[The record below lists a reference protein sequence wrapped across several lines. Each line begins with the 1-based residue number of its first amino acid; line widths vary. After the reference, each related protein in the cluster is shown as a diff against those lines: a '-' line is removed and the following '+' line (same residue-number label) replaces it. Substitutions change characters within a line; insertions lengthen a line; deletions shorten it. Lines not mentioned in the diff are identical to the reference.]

1 MTKGSAAWLDLKAIE
16 AWINTKCVFHNLTLQ
31 LYTGQHT
38 AILGPNGCGK
48 STLVRLIDRSLH
60 PVVKP
65 GSALRLFGSDRPR
78 QWELRRRIG
87 LVSAEL
93 EQRVPPRV
101 SGRDLVLSAF
111 FGSVGLRRDQIPSD
125 EQSTRADRL
134 LEQLE
139 LTALASEP
147 FLHLSD
153 GQKRRV
159 LIARAL
165 AHQPD
170 VLVLDEPTNALDLK
184 AKHDLL
190 RGLRQL
196 CCCGTTLVM
205 ITHQVET
212 LIPEIE
218 RVVCL
223 KQGSIIA
230 DGDRDAILN
239 GPQLSGL
246 FDTPLQ
252 VIESGGYRQVM
263 PLS

>member
-1 MTKGSAAWLDLKAIE
+1 MTNGSAAWLDLKAIE

-31 LYTGQHT
+31 LHTGQHT

-65 GSALRLFGSDRPR
+65 ESTLRLFGSERPR
-78 QWELRRRIG
+78 QWELRQRIG

-93 EQRVPPRV
+93 EQRVPARV

-111 FGSVGLRRDQIPSD
+111 FGSVGLRRDQVPT
-125 EQSTRADRL
+125 EQEASRADQL
-134 LEQLE
+134 LQQLE
-139 LTALASEP
+139 LSTLAHEP
-147 FLHLSD
+147 FVHLSD
-153 GQKRRV
+153 GQKRRI

-165 AHQPD
+165 AHHPD

-184 AKHDLL
+184 AKHELL
-190 RGLRQL
+190 RSLRQL
-196 CCCGTTLVM
+196 CCGGTTLVM

-223 KQGSIIA
+223 KQGSIVA
-230 DGDRDAILN
+230 DGDRDGILT
-239 GPQLSGL
+239 GPQLTAL
-246 FDTPLQ
+246 FETPLQ

-263 PLS
+263 SLS